1 MQSDLD
7 SPPGV
12 TMKKLTLVLILIAG
26 VASGCS
32 KATEGS
38 SRTAIS
44 DPKARVI
51 EAAHKLYA
59 LKALAGNIET
69 VGDTSFKQHVDF
81 VAPDRYHYSYVDA
94 TGAATEMIIIGDQS
108 YVKEGDS
115 WKQVAAGQSTPP
127 TLRNSFS
134 DEVMKTLSDV

>member
-1 MQSDLD
+1 
-7 SPPGV
+7 
-12 TMKKLTLVLILIAG
+12 MKKLTLALFLIAG
-26 VASGCS
+26 VASGCN
-32 KATEGS
+32 KVLEGS
-38 SRTAIS
+38 SRNAAP
-44 DPKARVI
+44 DPKAIVA
-51 EAAHKLYA
+51 EASHKLYA
-59 LKALAGNIET
+59 LKTLSGNIET
-69 VGDTSFKQHVDF
+69 VGETSFKQHVDF